1 MTDTYFEDARTMF
14 LTEGWRTFQE
24 EIEEAISVL
33 TLEHCDSV
41 EEFWQARGRLSALRQ
56 FGGYENSILAAE
68 ELEDARDL

>member
-1 MTDTYFEDARTMF
+1 MSDTYYDDARTLF
-14 LTEGWRTFQE
+14 LTDGWRTFQE

-56 FGGYENSILAAE
+56 FAGYENGILAAE
-68 ELEDARDL
+68 ELEDERDL

>member
-33 TLEHCDSV
+33 TLEHCDSA

>member
-1 MTDTYFEDARTMF
+1 MSDYFEDARTLF
-14 LTEGWRTFQE
+14 LTDGWRTFQE

-56 FGGYENSILAAE
+56 FAGYENGILAAE
-68 ELEDARDL
+68 ELEES

>member
-1 MTDTYFEDARTMF
+1 MSDTYFEDARTLF
-14 LTEGWRTFQE
+14 LTDGWRTFQE

-56 FGGYENSILAAE
+56 FAGYENGILAAE
-68 ELEDARDL
+68 ELEDERDL